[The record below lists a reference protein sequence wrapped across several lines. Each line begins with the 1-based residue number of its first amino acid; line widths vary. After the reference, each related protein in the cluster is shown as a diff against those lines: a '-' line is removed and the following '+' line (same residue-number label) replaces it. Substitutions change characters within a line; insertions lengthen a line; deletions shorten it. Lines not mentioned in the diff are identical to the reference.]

1 MGSLSRLSKHI
12 DDLQSRLDEMRAEY
26 EDEPELY
33 AMYSQPLLH
42 NLRILRQKARQ
53 ELTAEDADVWSA
65 SRARSSAADQGR

>member
-1 MGSLSRLSKHI
+1 MSEHI
-12 DDLQSRLDEMRAEY
+12 DELQSRLDEMRAEY

-53 ELTAEDADVWSA
+53 ELTAEDADAA